1 MSGAEP
7 FLLAAAAGLQVVGAI
22 TSANAESAAARR
34 QASIDE
40 RNRVLAD
47 QDRQLAIRTAQIAAE
62 DKTRENRRRLAD
74 LRANLGAS
82 GLEMAG
88 SPLDLLEDTSI
99 EMALDV
105 RRTEFEGRV
114 RGREGAIEMQN
125 YADSAAAN
133 RSRAKSAK
141 TAGYISAGASFLSG
155 SAQASRAYNQ
165 NNAPPQLPWQRPG
178 YVNP

>member
-7 FLLAAAAGLQVVGAI
+7 FLLAAATGLQVVGAI
-22 TSANAESAAARR
+22 SSASAESAAAKR
-34 QASIDE
+34 QSQVDE
-40 RNRVLAD
+40 RNRILAD

-74 LRANLGAS
+74 LRASLGSS

-88 SPLDLLEDTSI
+88 SPIDLLADTSI

-105 RRTEFEGRV
+105 KRTEFEGRV
-114 RGREGAIEMQN
+114 RGRDGAIEVQN

-133 RSRAKSAK
+133 RSRSK
-141 TAGYISAGASFLSG
+141 TAMTSGYMSAGAALLSG
-155 SAQASRAYNQ
+155 GANTSKSFREN
-165 NNAPPQLPWQRPG
+165 G
-178 YVNP
+178 Y

>member
-1 MSGAEP
+1 MSGAAP
-7 FLLAAAAGLQVVGAI
+7 FLLAIGTGLQVMGAI
-22 TSANAESAAARR
+22 QQASAESAAAKR
-34 QASIDE
+34 QAQIDE

-99 EMALDV
+99 EMALDT
-105 RRTEFEGRV
+105 RRTEFEGYV

-133 RSRAKSAK
+133 RARAKSAK
-141 TAGYISAGASFLSG
+141 TAGYMSAGAALLTGGAQTASAYDKYYG
-155 SAQASRAYNQ
+155 SKK
-165 NNAPPQLPWQRPG
+165 
-178 YVNP
+178 